1 MVFLTN
7 VNTKDVL
14 KTIETRIEN
23 GELISFLTK
32 TINIK
37 VILKKYSPSKISILT
52 YADLYQ
58 SKGRDQLTKNSKEGH
73 L

>member
-32 TINIK
+32 TI
-37 VILKKYSPSKISILT
+37 ILKKYSPSKISILT

-73 L
+73 LQISN